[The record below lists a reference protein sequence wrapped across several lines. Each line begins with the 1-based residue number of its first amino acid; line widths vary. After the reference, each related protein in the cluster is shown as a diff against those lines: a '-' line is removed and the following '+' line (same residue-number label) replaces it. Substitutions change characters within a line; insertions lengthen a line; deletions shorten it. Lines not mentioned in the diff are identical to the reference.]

1 MQKVSTLIASTITI
15 AVVSVGSFA
24 SPIIYPAGG
33 QTPQQQQQ
41 DEAECRVWAQ
51 QNTGIDPVALAA
63 TPVPQS
69 TGSTVGSGDRA
80 RGAARGAA
88 GGAVIGAITG
98 DTGRGAAIGATTG
111 TIAGGR
117 QARQNQAAGN
127 DQQQA
132 QRQQQLDTFNRAV
145 ATCMEGRGYA
155 VR

>member
-1 MQKVSTLIASTITI
+1 MHKITTAI
-15 AVVSVGSFA
+15 SVAVAVFSVGSVA

-33 QTPQQQQQ
+33 QTPEQQQQ
-41 DEAECRVWAQ
+41 DEAECRAWAQ
-51 QNTGIDPVALAA
+51 QTTGIDPVALAA

-69 TGSTVGSGDRA
+69 TGSTLGSGDRV

-88 GGAVIGAITG
+88 GGAVIGAIAG

-111 TIAGGR
+111 TLAGGR
-117 QARQNQAAGN
+117 QARQNQAADN
-127 DQQQA
+127 EQQQV

-145 ATCMEGRGYA
+145 ATCMEGRGYS